1 MNAVKAFYLWILQ
14 TVHNLKKKKILAM
27 RMEIF
32 SFRGG
37 VGILSI
43 IKCESLLLI
52 SMLTFRYVKAIQKQP
67 SGF

>member
-1 MNAVKAFYLWILQ
+1 
-14 TVHNLKKKKILAM
+14 M